1 MKKFG
6 LIGHPIAHSLS
17 PALFRAGYGGKYP
30 YDLIEGDDFDESYR
44 IFKEHYDGINV
55 TAPFKEKACAAAE
68 LLSEECMLTGAA
80 NILTKTPEGIKAHNS
95 DYLGVKAWLEDEAS
109 PIFKAAGLSP
119 AVLVAGCGGA
129 GKAAAYAAA
138 MSGMQVVLMNRDMA
152 KAEAIISAAAG
163 SGTEAAGICAS
174 RFTTAPVEEFRHWFR
189 QCGIIIYTIPAA
201 IQALKE
207 LDAEDFAGPDNRP
220 KIIMEAN
227 YRNPSFSPDFVQR
240 ITNTCPAVSFT
251 EGRTWLLYQALTGYE
266 IFTGEKPDLAG
277 MRACL

>member
-6 LIGHPIAHSLS
+6 LIGHPISHSLS
-17 PALFRAGYGGKYP
+17 PALFMAGYGGKYS

-44 IFKEHYDGINV
+44 IFKERYDGINV
-55 TAPFKEKACAAAE
+55 TAPFKEKACAAAD

-80 NILTKTPEGIKAHNS
+80 NILAKTAEGIKAHNS
-95 DYLGVKAWLEDEAS
+95 DYLGVKVWLEKEAI
-109 PIFKAAGLSP
+109 PQFKAAGRSP

-138 MSGMQVVLMNRDMA
+138 MSGLPVVLMNRDMA
-152 KAEAIISAAAG
+152 KAVAIISAAEK

-174 RFTTAPVEEFRHWFR
+174 RFTTAPIEEFGHWFR
-189 QCGIIIYTIPAA
+189 QCGIIIYTIPTGIAA
-201 IQALKE
+201 LEE
-207 LDAEDFAGPDNRP
+207 LNESTFADGP

-227 YRNPSFSPDFVQR
+227 YRNPSLSPDFVRR
-240 ITNTCPAVSFT
+240 ITRTCPAVSFT

>member
-6 LIGHPIAHSLS
+6 LIGHPITHSLS

-44 IFKEHYDGINV
+44 IFKERYDGINV
-55 TAPFKEKACAAAE
+55 TAPFKEKACAKAD
-68 LLSEECMLTGAA
+68 LLSEECLLTGAA

-95 DYLGVKAWLEDEAS
+95 DYLGVKAWLDETAI
-109 PIFKAAGLSP
+109 PQFKAAGRSP

-138 MSGMQVVLMNRDMA
+138 MSGLLVILMNRDMA
-152 KAEAIISAAAG
+152 KAEAIISSAAG

-174 RFTTAPVEEFRHWFR
+174 RFTTAPIEEFRHWFGK
-189 QCGIIIYTIPAA
+189 CGIIIYTIPTG
-201 IQALKE
+201 IEALE
-207 LDAEDFAGPDNRP
+207 GLTAEDFAGGT
-220 KIIMEAN
+220 KVILEAN
-227 YRNPSFSPDFVQR
+227 YRNPSFRADFLRNITGIRPD
-240 ITNTCPAVSFT
+240 VSYT
-251 EGRTWLLYQALTGYE
+251 GGLTWLLYQALTGYE

>member
-44 IFKEHYDGINV
+44 IFKERYDGINV
-55 TAPFKEKACAAAE
+55 TAPFKEKACARAD
-68 LLSEECMLTGAA
+68 LLSEECLLTGAA

-95 DYLGVKAWLEDEAS
+95 DYLGVKAWLDETAI
-109 PIFKAAGLSP
+109 PQFKAAGRSP

-138 MSGMQVVLMNRDMA
+138 MSGLQVILMNRDRA

-163 SGTEAAGICAS
+163 SGIEAAGICAS
-174 RFTTAPVEEFRHWFR
+174 RFTTAPIEEFRHRFR
-189 QCGIIIYTIPAA
+189 QCGIIIYTISAA

-207 LDAEDFAGPDNRP
+207 LEAKDFAGQDNNP
-220 KIIMEAN
+220 KTIMEAN
-227 YRNPSFSPDFVQR
+227 YRNPSFSPDFVQN
-240 ITNTCPAVSFT
+240 IASTCPAVSFT